1 MSLLYLPVQ
10 LSAFFIALA
19 IGLDRRIAQRFPSL
33 LLGVLFARGRRT
45 VTSWFRAAGITTAFK
60 QGYQDVAA
68 AGRNHHHSA
77 VAVLLATQRLLQPED
92 DLVVALDDTP
102 TPRWGPCVEGAGIH
116 HNPTPGPAGEKYVY
130 GHVWVTLAALLHHP
144 EQGPRALPLLAEMYV
159 RRKDITAILRCQ
171 GVAFATKL
179 EQAGQ
184 QLLWLFDAAERA
196 RRIIVVADGAYAKRP
211 LLLVIRRLHMTLVSR
226 LPSNAALWTLPP
238 RRRRPG
244 QRGPLPTYGKQRIDL
259 ARRAA
264 NPRGW
269 QQVSC
274 LQYREIEVKQIKTFL
289 TTWRPAGGVIRVVLV
304 QEEDGWRAY
313 FSTDPDMSPVRI
325 LELAADRGA
334 LEETF
339 KDLKEIWGAGQQQ
352 LRNYWANVGAFNM
365 NVWMCSAVELWGW
378 QGSHEEL
385 VDRSAS
391 PWDKTERRPSHADK
405 RGTLR
410 RAMLRAEI
418 LAVLAAGPDEESFS
432 RLAEQLLSMA
442 V

>member
-1 MSLLYLPVQ
+1 MSLLYLPAR
-10 LSAFFIALA
+10 LSALF
-19 IGLDRRIAQRFPSL
+19 IGLAVGLDYRIAPRFPRL

-45 VTSWFRAAGITTAFK
+45 VTSWFRAVGITDTFK

-77 VAVLLATQRLLQPED
+77 VTVLAATERLLGPED

-102 TPRWGPCVEGAGIH
+102 TPRFGPCVEGAGIH

-130 GHVWVTLAALLHHP
+130 GHVWVTLAALVHHP
-144 EQGPRALPLLAEMYV
+144 EQGPRALPLVADMYV
-159 RRKDITAILRCQ
+159 RRKDISAILRCQ
-171 GVAFATKL
+171 GVSFATKL

-184 QLLWLFDAAERA
+184 QLLWLFDAAERG

-211 LLLVIRRLHMTLVSR
+211 LLAVIRRLQMTLVSR
-226 LPSNAALWTLPP
+226 LPSNAALRTLPP
-238 RRRRPG
+238 RRRPPG
-244 QRGPLPTYGKQRIDL
+244 QRGPMPTYGKQRIDL

-269 QQVSC
+269 DQVSC
-274 LQYREIEVKQIKTFL
+274 LQYREIEVKRIKTFL
-289 TTWRPAGGVIRVVLV
+289 ATWRPAAGVIRVVLV
-304 QEEDGWRAY
+304 LEEDGWRAY
-313 FSTDPDMSPVRI
+313 FSTDRDMSAVRI

-352 LRNYWANVGAFNM
+352 LRNYWANVGAFNL
-365 NVWMCSAVELWGW
+365 NAWMYSAVELWAW
-378 QGSHEEL
+378 QGAHEEL

-391 PWDKTERRPSHADK
+391 PWDKAERRPSHADK
-405 RGTLR
+405 RGALR
-410 RAMLRAEI
+410 REMLRAEI
-418 LAVLAAGPDEESFS
+418 LAVLAAGPDEEGFR
-432 RLAEQLLSMA
+432 RLAEQLLRMA
-442 V
+442 A